1 MRADY
6 SSISKAVRH
15 LQQLRPTKEEF
26 NLFRRNLGQLISKT
40 EEVRKTSSS
49 GALEET
55 EKGLLKDFLRDTFY
69 KHLSVG
75 NLNYRGNTGADLTIR
90 SAKKNTL
97 VLFECKAG
105 NNPEE
110 MPTPEKLLG
119 KAFLEAVAYYCFEK
133 DVLHNDHMKHVVVT
147 NVREWYVFDAADFR
161 AATHGK
167 AKVRDAF
174 KSWNK
179 GNWDNSSTAALHKR
193 IAELLSDGDDVLHGV
208 HVDLWSFKKY
218 LDRDDEQAL
227 TELLKLY
234 RFLSPGYLLKE
245 GTGKDNN
252 TLNKGF
258 YNELLHILGLHESKE
273 KGVKRI
279 KRLPED
285 KRHQGMLIEN
295 TIVRLKN
302 DGCLARLEHK
312 EQYGDTEDEQL
323 FAVAMELC
331 ITWLDRILFLKLL
344 EAQLLRYHD
353 GDRLHAFLAPT
364 DEGQQYDYLNTL
376 FFDVMARENS
386 EREPEVR
393 KQFGHVPYLNSTLF
407 EPSEL
412 EGRTMRI
419 NGLRD
424 GLRIPLHPKSILI
437 QRKLYTQD
445 LQALDYLLRF
455 LDTYDFGSTP
465 GEVFTDDDRPLI
477 TASVLGLIFEK
488 LNGYKD
494 GSFYTPGF
502 ITMYM
507 CGETLRPAVVQRYN
521 ERFGLALS
529 GFEALRNHCAK
540 LNEHEEIAAAEA
552 VVDSIRVCDPAVGS
566 GHFLVSALNEL
577 LCIKSDLGLLTDVE
591 GKPLHGWTVSLAND
605 EITVTDRTTDAP
617 FKYLVPP
624 DGKPIPA
631 EMQRVQRALFEQ
643 KRKLIEGCLFG
654 VDINPNSVKICR
666 LRLWIELL
674 KNAYYISPPLPGRGA
689 GGEGDLRTLPNI
701 DINIKRGNSLYSRF
715 NLHDNIEQIM
725 QRTSYTAEQYRGFVQ
740 DYKGASNREE
750 RAGLKTILQGIEAQF
765 LAYSQNRDPRV
776 LRRNTLV
783 NELEKLTGSLFGG
796 GQGYSTAAAKAKA
809 KKRIGLLEKNI
820 NAVSEEL
827 TREMGG
833 RAYGGAFE
841 WRYAFPE
848 VLDDNGDF
856 RGFDVVIGNP
866 PYIRQE
872 ELKDFKPFLKQH
884 FEKTYASTA
893 DLFIYFIQLGHQ
905 LLAPD
910 GRFCYIVANKWM
922 RAGYGRNLR
931 EWLGQHTIE
940 QLIDFGDLPV
950 FEEATT
956 YPCILLT
963 RNKKPEKTHTV
974 QALSMPELHTED
986 LRAFVKAHAL
996 EIPQT
1001 ELVRNDYRISGA
1013 EANAVLDKIKRAGV
1027 PLGEYLNGKVYWGIK
1042 TGLNQAFVI
1051 NKATRDRIIKED
1063 PKCAAVIKLF
1073 FEGKHVKRYADTS
1086 SGKYLILFKRGSTRE
1101 LLGVGLSEEEAFAQ
1115 MNEQYPSVFKWLL
1128 RFEEDARKRSDQGEY
1143 WWELRAC
1150 DYYDAFETPHIVTP
1164 SFALHPLLTLD
1175 NHASYS
1181 NNKTTIIG
1189 SSDKWLLAILNAKV
1203 TDYWMLNI
1211 SNKIRGGWL
1220 DFEPRYLTLIPIA
1233 EPSEAEKL
1241 RLDELV
1247 TQRMGLATGTAEAK
1261 ALEQAIDAVV
1271 YGVYGLTAEEVGVVE
1286 GVALKP

>member
-1 MRADY
+1 MHAEY
-6 SSISKAVRH
+6 STISKAVRH
-15 LQQLRPTKEEF
+15 LQQLRPTKDEF

-90 SAKKNTL
+90 SAKNNTL

-167 AKVRDAF
+167 AKIRDAF

-193 IAELLSDGDDVLHGV
+193 IAELLSEGDDVLHGV

-234 RFLSPGYLLKE
+234 RFLSPGFLLKE

-302 DGCLARLEHK
+302 DGCLDRLEHK

-353 GDRLHAFLAPT
+353 GDRLQAFLAPT

-455 LDTYDFGSTP
+455 LDTYDFGSKP

-507 CGETLRPAVVQRYN
+507 CGETLRPTVVQRYN

-591 GKPLHGWTVSLAND
+591 GNPLHGWTVSLAND

-674 KNAYYISPPLPGRGA
+674 KNAYYTSPPLPGRGA

-715 NLHDNIEQIM
+715 ALSENIERIM

-750 RAGLKTILQGIEAQF
+750 RAGIKTILQGIEAQF
-765 LAYSQNRDPRV
+765 LAYSQSRDPRV
-776 LRRNTLV
+776 VRRSTLV
-783 NELEKLTGSLFGG
+783 NELEKLTGGLFGG

-809 KKRIGLLEKNI
+809 KKRIGLLEKHI

-848 VLDDNGDF
+848 VLDDNGNF

-866 PYIRQE
+866 PYIDIKEMAATDARM
-872 ELKDFKPFLKQH
+872 LFKHYTTAQKRINL
-884 FEKTYASTA
+884 YA
-893 DLFIYFIQLGHQ
+893 LFIERGLELLEPTGRLAFIVPNS
-905 LLAPD
+905 LLVNESYSNLRKKLVKDLHRLVKLPD
-910 GRFCYIVANKWM
+910 GI
-922 RAGYGRNLR
+922 
-931 EWLGQHTIE
+931 
-940 QLIDFGDLPV
+940 
-950 FEEATT
+950 FEEAAVETM
-956 YPCILLT
+956 LLFVQKGAAGSIQAKVFANDEEPVFTDIAFRSFDRRVWEKDPEHRFAIYATAASSAVCMKIEAESIPLGTLCDFTLGITPYDKARDQSKELIRNRGFHSSTQLTEEYVPLIDGGSIT
-963 RNKKPEKTHTV
+963 R
-974 QALSMPELHTED
+974 
-986 LRAFVKAHAL
+986 
-996 EIPQT
+996 
-1001 ELVRNDYRISGA
+1001 YRIETTPKEWLKYGPWLGAPRERRFFTSPRLIARQIVSGA
-1013 EANAVLDKIKRAGV
+1013 PARIYVGYTEAEVYHTQIGFAIIPKPGV
-1027 PLGEYLNGKVYWGIK
+1027 DLGL
-1042 TGLNQAFVI
+1042 
-1051 NKATRDRIIKED
+1051 
-1063 PKCAAVIKLF
+1063 
-1073 FEGKHVKRYADTS
+1073 
-1086 SGKYLILFKRGSTRE
+1086 KY
-1101 LLGVGLSEEEAFAQ
+1101 LLGVLNSTL
-1115 MNEQYPSVFKWLL
+1115 MNYYHQE
-1128 RFEEDARKRSDQGEY
+1128 RFLDKEKVTFQKFLIANCKRLPIRIPTNE
-1143 WWELRAC
+1143 
-1150 DYYDAFETPHIVTP
+1150 
-1164 SFALHPLLTLD
+1164 
-1175 NHASYS
+1175 
-1181 NNKTTIIG
+1181 
-1189 SSDKWLLAILNAKV
+1189 AKV
-1203 TDYWMLNI
+1203 HL
-1211 SNKIRGGWL
+1211 
-1220 DFEPRYLTLIPIA
+1220 
-1233 EPSEAEKL
+1233 EALVEQ
-1241 RLDELV
+1241 RLELV
-1247 TQRMGLATGTAEAK
+1247 DDSPEVATVEA
-1261 ALEQAIDAVV
+1261 AIDAVV
-1271 YGVYGLTAEEVGVVE
+1271 YGVYGLTDAEVGVVL
-1286 GVALKP
+1286 G

>member
-1 MRADY
+1 MRAEY

-26 NLFRRNLGQLISKT
+26 NLFRKNLGQLISKT

-90 SAKKNTL
+90 SAKNNTL

-167 AKVRDAF
+167 AKIRDAF

-218 LDRDDEQAL
+218 LDRDDEQAR

-234 RFLSPGYLLKE
+234 RFLSPGFLLKE

-258 YNELLHILGLHESKE
+258 YNELLHILGLHETKE

-312 EQYGDTEDEQL
+312 VQYGDTEDEQL

-386 EREPEVR
+386 ERESEVR

-437 QRKLYTQD
+437 QRKLFTQD

-455 LDTYDFGSTP
+455 LDTYDFGSKP

-674 KNAYYISPPLPGRGA
+674 KNAYYIKA
-689 GGEGDLRTLPNI
+689 DGEDLRTLPNI

-715 NLHDNIEQIM
+715 ALSENIERIM

-750 RAGLKTILQGIEAQF
+750 RAGIKTILNGIEAQF

-783 NELEKLTGSLFGG
+783 NELEKLNGGLFGG

-809 KKRIGLLEKNI
+809 KKRIGLLEQHI

-848 VLDDNGDF
+848 VLDDNGNF

-905 LLAPD
+905 LLAPG

-963 RNKKPEKTHTV
+963 RAHAPEAAHTV
-974 QALSMPELHTED
+974 QALTMPELHTED

-1027 PLGEYLNGKVYWGIK
+1027 PLGEYLNGKVYLGIK
-1042 TGLNQAFVI
+1042 TGLNKAFVI
-1051 NKATRDRIIKED
+1051 NKSTRDRLVAEE
-1063 PKCAAVIKLF
+1063 PKSAEVIKPYLVGRDLGRYRKPAF
-1073 FEGKHVKRYADTS
+1073 KR
-1086 SGKYLILFKRGSTRE
+1086 YLILFRRGDTKNWFGTLNEDEAWNKIKST
-1101 LLGVGLSEEEAFAQ
+1101 
-1115 MNEQYPSVFKWLL
+1115 YPAIANWLL
-1128 RFEEDARKRSDQGEY
+1128 PFEDAARKRGDKGEY

-1150 DYYDAFETPHIVTP
+1150 EYYDRFEEDKIIYPDIAPHP
-1164 SFALHPLLTLD
+1164 EFQLARG
-1175 NHASYS
+1175 ASYCGNTCYFIPS
-1181 NNKTTIIG
+1181 G
-1189 SSDKWLLAILNAKV
+1189 DLYLLGILNSKV
-1203 TDYWMLNI
+1203 FAYYYASVSTLM
-1211 SNKIRGGWL
+1211 RGGY
-1220 DFEPRYLTLIPIA
+1220 FRFFSQYVEAAPIP
-1233 EPSEAEKL
+1233 EADPEVKHQL
-1241 RLDELV
+1241 AELV
-1247 TQRMGLATGTAEAK
+1247 THRMGLATGTAEAK

-1271 YGVYGLTAEEVGVVE
+1271 YGVYGLTKEEVGVVE
-1286 GVALKP
+1286 GV